1 MAIELAKAYVQIEP
15 SARGITGS
23 ISKVLGGEASS
34 AGKSAGLDI
43 AGAIKGAIAAAG
55 IGAVVKESLDA
66 GGALQQSFGGLDTL
80 YGDAAQAAKDYAYQ
94 AAAAGIS
101 ANNYAEQAV
110 SFGAALKA
118 SLGDEAAAAD
128 AANTAILDMADNSAK
143 MGTSIDSIQMA
154 YQGFA
159 KQNYTMLDNLKLGY
173 GGTKTEME
181 RLLADAESLTGV
193 KYDINNLSDVYSAI
207 HVIQGELG
215 LTGTAAAEA
224 STTFE
229 GSFGAMKAAATN
241 FMADLA
247 LGNDVTNDLQVLI
260 GNTAAFLQN
269 NLLPMLMNIV
279 KAIPPLLVTSIQ
291 SLIGIVQEQAPNI
304 IQALQTAFTETIPAL
319 LTQAQQLMQTIGT
332 AITESLP
339 DMLSRGVEIVT
350 NIANGI
356 LENIPAVITAISN
369 IVSGLQGFIMQNY
382 PVIMAKGWEL
392 IQNLAAGIIN
402 NLPAIISA
410 AVEAIAKFAYT
421 VTSNLPAILEQGI
434 KILAELALGIIT
446 AIPKLVAA
454 VPEIFNNIKNALGSF
469 DWAGLGLDIIT
480 GIKNG
485 IVGAAGIIRD
495 AALNAARSAFNS
507 VKEFFQ
513 IGSPSKL
520 MADEIGKF
528 LPAGVAIG
536 IEDNMSPLTS
546 AMSDMTATAS
556 GYGGSVAIAAG
567 RRYAATVTSGTGDTL
582 SRILNM
588 LDSYLPTMGQNSIV
602 LDTGVLVGSTVSA
615 YDAALGNR
623 QKTRGRTR

>member
-247 LGNDVTNDLQVLI
+247 LGNNVTNDLQVLI

-556 GYGGSVAIAAG
+556 GYGGSVATAAG

>member
-402 NLPAIISA
+402 KLPANISA

-556 GYGGSVAIAAG
+556 GYGGSVATAAG

>member
-101 ANNYAEQAV
+101 ANKYAEQAV

-556 GYGGSVAIAAG
+556 GYGGSVATAAG